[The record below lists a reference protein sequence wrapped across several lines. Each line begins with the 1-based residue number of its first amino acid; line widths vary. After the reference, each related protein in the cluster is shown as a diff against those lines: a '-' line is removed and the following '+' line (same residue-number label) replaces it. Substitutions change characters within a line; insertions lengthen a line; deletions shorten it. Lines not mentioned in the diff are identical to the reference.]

1 MPNMHL
7 IRQVV
12 DKQLLA
18 GPVNL
23 IVLPEVFNGVL
34 CHDDAPA
41 GPVAR
46 RFLSTLARTSKAAV
60 VGGVDYACEDGCRRN
75 ACFVVGADGEQLG
88 VYYKRVMFG
97 RERGTRTAGMSY
109 GVFEIALE
117 HRETASGDA
126 PARSA
131 NEENPVRTRS
141 ASEGKP
147 RPAKASQSSIRV
159 GVLICGDMWDARLAA
174 ELRDRVDVL
183 CVPVKTRVPEAGHID
198 YARRLWWNLA
208 LTRAMENAI
217 PIVVSDWAEG
227 RHEAYALVEGTRV
240 QSVHYTTGGSSIS
253 DPGRRPHF
261 EELQQTIPRGQPG
274 ILAADIDLDAVARF
288 REYRK
293 AVGLLPDN

>member
-7 IRQVV
+7 IRQLV
-12 DKQLLA
+12 DRQLLA
-18 GPVNL
+18 GPVDL

-34 CHDDAPA
+34 CHDDVPA

-75 ACFVVGADGEQLG
+75 ACFAVGADGEEMG

-109 GVFEIALE
+109 GVFEIA
-117 HRETASGDA
+117 HRETASGDLS
-126 PARSA
+126 ARSA
-131 NEENPVRTRS
+131 GDSFV
-141 ASEGKP
+141 
-147 RPAKASQSSIRV
+147 RV

-183 CVPVKTRVPEAGHID
+183 CVPVKTRVPEGGHID

-227 RHEAYALVEGTRV
+227 RHEAYALVEGARV

-293 AVGLLPDN
+293 AVGLLPDS